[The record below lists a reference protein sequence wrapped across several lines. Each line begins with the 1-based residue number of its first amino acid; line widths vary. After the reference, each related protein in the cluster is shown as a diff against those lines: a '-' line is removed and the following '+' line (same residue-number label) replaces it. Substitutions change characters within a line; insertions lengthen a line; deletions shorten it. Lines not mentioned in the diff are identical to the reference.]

1 MKFFSVTSLDDC
13 KKLVE
18 ERIKKYALKKSN
30 KNTADAVNFV
40 LAEDVKSPDFFP
52 PYTRS
57 TVDGFAIRAEDAYC
71 SSASNPAF
79 LRIKGKILMG
89 EMPTISLEKGEA
101 IQIATGGVLPE
112 GANAVV
118 MVENVEELDGELA
131 VYSPVKQWENT
142 VLYGEEVKP
151 QDVIAKRG
159 EVVTPLMVGVFSS
172 VGIERVDVYDKI
184 KVAIISTGDELVS
197 VSEKAEN
204 GKIRD
209 VNTSLLAA
217 MLVDD
222 GYRVVSA
229 VRISDNE
236 KLFRLALNDALEK
249 ADIVLVSGGSSIGA
263 KDLTEKVLS
272 SGEILLHGLALKP
285 GKPTIVAGFG
295 EKTVFGLPGNPFAAL
310 CVFQTICH
318 SVVKSVR
325 GEKQPF
331 VYAYAATN
339 FPSSP
344 GRTTLQPVSIDWD
357 GEKYLATPIFLKSAH
372 LYSALKADGFVV
384 LPETAE
390 GMYSGTLLKVYPFSN
405 KGIL

>member
-1 MKFFSVTSLDDC
+1 MKFFHVTSLEDC
-13 KKLVE
+13 KNIVE
-18 ERIKKYALKKSN
+18 SRLPKSALAKTN
-30 KNTADAVNFV
+30 KTTADAVGFV
-40 LAEDVKSPDFFP
+40 LAEDVKSPDYFP

-71 SSASNPAF
+71 SSASIPAF
-79 LRIKGKILMG
+79 LKIKGKILMG

-101 IQIATGGVLPE
+101 IQIATGGVLPK

-159 EVVTPLMVGVFSS
+159 EVVSPLMVGVFSS

-184 KVAIISTGDELVS
+184 KVAIISTGDELVA

-209 VNTSLLAA
+209 VNTSLLDA

-222 GYRVVSA
+222 GYEVVSA
-229 VRISDNE
+229 VRIPDNE
-236 KLFRLALNDALEK
+236 ELFRKALDNALAK
-249 ADIVLVSGGSSIGA
+249 ADWVLVSGGSSIGA

-272 SGEILLHGLALKP
+272 SGKILLHGLALKP
-285 GKPTIVAGFG
+285 GKPTIIAGFG

-310 CVFQTICH
+310 CVFQTVCN
-318 SVVKSVR
+318 SVVKSTR
-325 GEKQPF
+325 GEKTSF
-331 VYAYAATN
+331 LYAYAATN

-344 GRTTLQPVSIDWD
+344 GRTTLQPVSIEFD
-357 GEKYLATPIFLKSAH
+357 GDKYLVSPIFLKSAH
-372 LYSALKADGFVV
+372 LYSALKADGYVV

-390 GMYSGTLLKVYPFSN
+390 GIYSGTLVKVYPFSN